1 LRSSEMATFFLA
13 EAGETPGC
21 HPMTLTRSLGEF
33 PLANIPLRRQQAAA
47 LLALGLSESAGADA
61 DLTVHASAWF
71 SSAELATFVADSSYG
86 SMTTVEG
93 VTLIARKS
101 GGRGLRASQSFAIT
115 YAWDLLRAN
124 VEAMTAR
131 KTYAQESGAH
141 ASLYVDGR
149 LQVGKGTKILP
160 GVVIEGDVII
170 GDNCKVGPNCY
181 IRGSTSIGDKCHV
194 GQAVEIKNSILL
206 PGTNVGH
213 LSYLGDS
220 ILGEKVNFGAGTI
233 TSNLRHDG
241 GAHRSPV
248 AGLMVDT
255 GRRKLGA
262 IVGDGVHT
270 GIHTSLYPGRKLWPK
285 SSTLPGAIVD
295 KDILS

>member
-1 LRSSEMATFFLA
+1 MTTFHIP
-13 EAGETPGC
+13 EAGESKGC
-21 HPMTLTRSLGEF
+21 HPLTVTRALGNF
-33 PLANIPLRRQQAAA
+33 PLANLPLRRHQQAVLIAA
-47 LLALGLSESAGADA
+47 GLTEAPGPVA
-61 DLTVHASAWF
+61 DLSVHPAAWF
-71 SSAELATFVADSSYG
+71 TQAELATFVADTSYG
-86 SMTTVEG
+86 TLTTAEG
-93 VTLIARKS
+93 VVILRRS
-101 GGRGLRASQSFAIT
+101 GGSRDLRATQSFAIA

-124 VEAMTAR
+124 AEAMTAR
-131 KTYAQESGAH
+131 KSYVQESGAH
-141 ASLYVDGR
+141 PSLYVEGR

-181 IRGSTSIGDKCHV
+181 LRGSTTIGDKCHV

-248 AGLMVDT
+248 EGRMVDT

-270 GIHTSLYPGRKLWPK
+270 GIHTSIYPGRKLWPK
-285 SSTLPGAIVD
+285 TATLPGAIVD
-295 KDILS
+295 KDLLA

>member
-1 LRSSEMATFFLA
+1 MTTFSIA

-21 HPMTLTRSLGEF
+21 HPLTLTRTLGEF
-33 PLANIPLRRQQAAA
+33 PLGNIALRRHQASA
-47 LLALGLSESAGADA
+47 LRELGLTEAVGADA
-61 DLTVHASAWF
+61 DLSVHASAWF
-71 SSAELATFVADSSYG
+71 SSPELTTFVTDASYG
-86 SMTTVEG
+86 ALTTAEG
-93 VTLIARKS
+93 VVLVARK
-101 GGRGLRASQSFAIT
+101 GGRRELRAGQSFAIT

-131 KTYAQESGAH
+131 KAYALGSDAH

-170 GDNCKVGPNCY
+170 GDHCKVGPNCY

-194 GQAVEIKNSILL
+194 GQAVEIKNSLLL

-241 GAHRSPV
+241 GTHRSPV
-248 AGLMVDT
+248 AGSLVDT

-262 IVGDGVHT
+262 IIGDGAHT

-285 SSTLPGAIVD
+285 TSTLPGAIVD
-295 KDILS
+295 KDILA

>member
-1 LRSSEMATFFLA
+1 MATFHIPA
-13 EAGETPGC
+13 TGATVGC
-21 HPMTLTRSLGEF
+21 HPLTLTRALADF
-33 PLANIPLRRQQAAA
+33 PLANLPLRRHQQAA
-47 LLALGLSESAGADA
+47 LWSAGLTEAPGTEA
-61 DLTVHASAWF
+61 DLTTHPSAWF
-71 SSAELATFVADSSYG
+71 APAELATFVADASYG
-86 SMTTVEG
+86 SLIQADG
-93 VTLIARKS
+93 VVLLRRQAGSRE
-101 GGRGLRASQSFAIT
+101 LRATQSFAIEFS
-115 YAWDLLRAN
+115 WDLLRAN

-131 KTYAQESGAH
+131 KTYVQESGAH
-141 ASLYVDGR
+141 PSLYVDGR

-170 GDNCKVGPNCY
+170 GDHCKVGPNCY

-241 GAHRSPV
+241 GTHRTPV
-248 AGLMVDT
+248 EGRLLDT

-285 SSTLPGAIVD
+285 TTTLPGAVVD
-295 KDILS
+295 KDLMA

>member
-1 LRSSEMATFFLA
+1 MATFHILA
-13 EAGETPGC
+13 SGESEGC
-21 HPMTLTRSLGEF
+21 HPLTITRSLADF
-33 PLANIPLRRQQAAA
+33 PLANISLRRHQQAALIA
-47 LLALGLSESAGADA
+47 VGLTEAAGPDA
-61 DLTVHASAWF
+61 DFSVHSAAWF
-71 SSAELATFVADSSYG
+71 ASAELATFVAEPSYG
-86 SMTTVEG
+86 TMTMGEG
-93 VTLIARKS
+93 IILLTRKGGARE
-101 GGRGLRASQSFAIT
+101 LRATQSYAIIFS
-115 YAWDLLRAN
+115 WDLLRAN

-131 KTYAQESGAH
+131 KSYVQESGAH

-213 LSYLGDS
+213 LSYLGDT
-220 ILGEKVNFGAGTI
+220 ILGEKVNLGAGSI

-248 AGLMVDT
+248 EGRMVDT

-270 GIHTSLYPGRKLWPK
+270 GIHTSIYPGRKLWPK
-285 SSTLPGAIVD
+285 TSTLPGAIVD
-295 KDILS
+295 KDLLA

>member
-1 LRSSEMATFFLA
+1 MATFRLNA
-13 EAGETPGC
+13 AGETPGC
-21 HPMTLTRSLGEF
+21 HPLTLTRSLGDF
-33 PLANIPLRRQQAAA
+33 PLANQPLRGHQTAA
-47 LLALGLSESAGADA
+47 LLSLGLVEAVGDDA
-61 DLTVHASAWF
+61 DLTVHPAAWF
-71 SSAELATFVADSSYG
+71 APAELATFVSDASYG
-86 SMTTVEG
+86 TLTTAEG
-93 VTLIARKS
+93 VILLSRRA
-101 GGRGLRASQSFAIT
+101 GGRDLRASQSFAIA

-124 VEAMTAR
+124 AEAMTIR
-131 KTYAQESGAH
+131 KNYVQESGAH

-170 GDNCKVGPNCY
+170 GDHCKVGPNCY
-181 IRGSTSIGDKCHV
+181 IRGSTAIGDKCHV

-241 GAHRSPV
+241 GTHRSPV
-248 AGLMVDT
+248 AGRMVDT

-262 IVGDGVHT
+262 IVGDGAHT

-285 SSTLPGAIVD
+285 TTTLPGAIVD
-295 KDILS
+295 KDIVA

>member
-1 LRSSEMATFFLA
+1 MATFFLA

-21 HPMTLTRSLGEF
+21 HPLTLTRSLGEF

-47 LLALGLSESAGADA
+47 LLTLGLSESAGADA
-61 DLTVHASAWF
+61 DLVVHASAWF
-71 SSAELATFVADSSYG
+71 STAELATFVADTSYG
-86 SMTTVEG
+86 SLVTAEG
-93 VTLIARKS
+93 VVLLARKS
-101 GGRGLRASQSFAIT
+101 GGRELRAGQSFAIT

-124 VEAMTAR
+124 VEAMTSR
-131 KTYAQESGAH
+131 KAYVQESGAH

-248 AGLMVDT
+248 SGRMVDT

-285 SSTLPGAIVD
+285 TSTLPGAIVD

>member
-1 LRSSEMATFFLA
+1 L
-13 EAGETPGC
+13 
-21 HPMTLTRSLGEF
+21 TLTRSLGEF
-33 PLANIPLRRQQAAA
+33 PLGNVTLRRHQQAALIGA
-47 LLALGLSESAGADA
+47 GLTEAPGPNA
-61 DLTVHASAWF
+61 DLIVHHAAWF
-71 SSAELATFVADSSYG
+71 TQAELATFVADPSYG
-86 SMTTVEG
+86 TMTVADG
-93 VTLIARKS
+93 VVLLSRK
-101 GGRGLRASQSFAIT
+101 GATRELRATQSFAIT
-115 YAWDLLRAN
+115 YSWDLLRAN
-124 VEAMTAR
+124 VEAMTSR
-131 KTYAQESGAH
+131 KSYVQESGAH

-241 GAHRSPV
+241 GAHRSPIE
-248 AGLMVDT
+248 GQMVDT

-262 IVGDGVHT
+262 IIGDGVHT
-270 GIHTSLYPGRKLWPK
+270 GIHTSIYPGRKLWPK
-285 SSTLPGAIVD
+285 TSTLPGAIVD
-295 KDILS
+295 KDILA

>member
-1 LRSSEMATFFLA
+1 MATFHIPTAA
-13 EAGETPGC
+13 ETAGC
-21 HPMTLTRSLGEF
+21 HPLTISRSLADF
-33 PLANIPLRRQQAAA
+33 PLANISLRRHQQSALIAA
-47 LLALGLSESAGADA
+47 GLSEAAGPEADIS
-61 DLTVHASAWF
+61 VHPGAWF
-71 SSAELATFVADSSYG
+71 ASAELATFVADASYG
-86 SMTTVEG
+86 SLTQ
-93 VTLIARKS
+93 AD
-101 GGRGLRASQSFAIT
+101 GLVLLKRLGATRELRVSQSFLIT
-115 YAWDLLRAN
+115 FSWDLLRAN

-131 KTYAQESGAH
+131 KTYTQESGAH

-181 IRGSTSIGDKCHV
+181 IRGSTSIGDKCHI

-206 PGTNVGH
+206 AGTNVGH

-220 ILGEKVNFGAGTI
+220 ILGEKVNLGAGTI

-241 GAHRSPV
+241 GSHRSPV
-248 AGLMVDT
+248 QGRMVDT

-262 IVGDGVHT
+262 IFGDGVHT
-270 GIHTSLYPGRKLWPK
+270 GIHTSIYPGRKLWPK
-285 SSTLPGAIVD
+285 TSTLPGAIVD
-295 KDILS
+295 KDILA

>member
-1 LRSSEMATFFLA
+1 MATFFLP
-13 EAGETPGC
+13 ETGETPGC
-21 HPMTLTRSLGEF
+21 HPLTLTRALGDF
-33 PLANIPLRRQQAAA
+33 PLANVTLRRHQLAA
-47 LLALGLSESAGADA
+47 LLTAGLIEGVDKDA
-61 DLTVHASAWF
+61 EISVHPAAWF
-71 SSAELATFVADSSYG
+71 ASAELATFVADGSYG
-86 SMTTVEG
+86 ALTAADGTI
-93 VTLIARKS
+93 LLARKG
-101 GGRGLRASQSFAIT
+101 GGRDLKAAQSFAIV

-124 VEAMTAR
+124 AEAMTAR
-131 KTYAQESGAH
+131 KLYTQESGAH
-141 ASLYVDGR
+141 ASLYVEGR

-241 GAHRSPV
+241 GTHRSPV
-248 AGLMVDT
+248 EGRMVDT

-270 GIHTSLYPGRKLWPK
+270 GIHTSVYPGRKLWPK
-285 SSTLPGAIVD
+285 TSTLPAAVVD
-295 KDILS
+295 QDVLS

>member
-1 LRSSEMATFFLA
+1 MATFFLA

-21 HPMTLTRSLGEF
+21 HPLTLTRSLGDF
-33 PLANIPLRRQQAAA
+33 PLANIPLRRHQAAA
-47 LLALGLSESAGADA
+47 LLALGLSEVSGADA

-71 SSAELATFVADSSYG
+71 SSAELATFVADISYG
-86 SMTTVEG
+86 SMTTADG
-93 VTLIARKS
+93 VVLVARKS
-101 GGRGLRASQSFAIT
+101 GGRELRTSQSFAIT

-124 VEAMTAR
+124 VEAMTTR

-241 GAHRSPV
+241 GAHRSQV
-248 AGLMVDT
+248 AGRKVDT

-270 GIHTSLYPGRKLWPK
+270 GIHTSVYPGRKLWPK
-285 SSTLPGAIVD
+285 TSTLPGAIVD
-295 KDILS
+295 KDIVA

>member
-1 LRSSEMATFFLA
+1 MATFFIPT
-13 EAGETPGC
+13 AGETPGC
-21 HPMTLTRSLGEF
+21 HPLTVTRALGDF
-33 PLANIPLRRQQAAA
+33 PLANLALRRHQQAALIA
-47 LLALGLSESAGADA
+47 AGLTEGAGTEA
-61 DLTVHASAWF
+61 DLQVHPTAWF
-71 SSAELATFVADSSYG
+71 APAELATFVADPSYASLSTAEG
-86 SMTTVEG
+86 TVI
-93 VTLIARKS
+93 LARKS
-101 GGRGLRASQSFAIT
+101 GSRDLRASQSFALA
-115 YAWDLLRAN
+115 YSWDLLRAN
-124 VEAMTAR
+124 AEAMTAR
-131 KTYAQESGAH
+131 KNYVQESGAH

-170 GDNCKVGPNCY
+170 GDHCKVGPNCY
-181 IRGSTSIGDKCHV
+181 IRGSTTIGDKCHV

-220 ILGEKVNFGAGTI
+220 ILGEKVNFGAGTV

-248 AGLMVDT
+248 EGRMVDT

-270 GIHTSLYPGRKLWPK
+270 GIHTSIYPGRKLWPK
-285 SSTLPGAIVD
+285 TATLPGAVVD
-295 KDILS
+295 KDLLS

>member
-1 LRSSEMATFFLA
+1 MATFFIPT
-13 EAGETPGC
+13 AGETPGC
-21 HPMTLTRSLGEF
+21 HPLTVTRALGDF
-33 PLANIPLRRQQAAA
+33 PLANLALRRHQQAALIA
-47 LLALGLSESAGADA
+47 AGLTEGAGTEA
-61 DLTVHASAWF
+61 DLQVHPTAWF
-71 SSAELATFVADSSYG
+71 APAELATFVADPSYASLSTAEG
-86 SMTTVEG
+86 TVI
-93 VTLIARKS
+93 LARKS
-101 GGRGLRASQSFAIT
+101 GTRDLRASQSFALA
-115 YAWDLLRAN
+115 YSWDLLRAN
-124 VEAMTAR
+124 AEAMTAR
-131 KTYAQESGAH
+131 KNYVQESGAH

-170 GDNCKVGPNCY
+170 GDHCKVGPNCY
-181 IRGSTSIGDKCHV
+181 IRGSTTIGDKCHV

-248 AGLMVDT
+248 EGRMVDT

-270 GIHTSLYPGRKLWPK
+270 GIHTSIYPGRKLWPK
-285 SSTLPGAIVD
+285 TATLPGAVVD
-295 KDILS
+295 KDLLS

>member
-1 LRSSEMATFFLA
+1 MPTFRILPT
-13 EAGETPGC
+13 GETSGC
-21 HPMTLTRSLGEF
+21 HPLTLTRPLSDF
-33 PLANIPLRRQQAAA
+33 PLANLPLRRHQQA
-47 LLALGLSESAGADA
+47 GLVAVGLTESPGPEA
-61 DLTVHASAWF
+61 DLQVHPAAWF
-71 SSAELATFVADSSYG
+71 APAELATFVADASYSSMVLADGTVLLSRTGG
-86 SMTTVEG
+86 SRE
-93 VTLIARKS
+93 
-101 GGRGLRASQSFAIT
+101 LRAIQSFVIA
-115 YAWDLLRAN
+115 YSWDLLRAN
-124 VEAMTAR
+124 VEAMTTR
-131 KTYAQESGAH
+131 KTYVMESGAH

-206 PGTNVGH
+206 PGANVGH

-248 AGLMVDT
+248 DGRLVDT

-270 GIHTSLYPGRKLWPK
+270 GIHTSIYPGHKIWPK
-285 SSTLPGAIVD
+285 TSTLPGAIVD

>member
-1 LRSSEMATFFLA
+1 MATFHIPA
-13 EAGETPGC
+13 TGETVGC
-21 HPMTLTRSLGEF
+21 HPLTLTRALADF
-33 PLANIPLRRQQAAA
+33 PLANVPLRRHQQAA
-47 LLALGLSESAGADA
+47 LLAAGLTEAPGAEA
-61 DLTVHASAWF
+61 DLQVHPAAWF
-71 SSAELATFVADSSYG
+71 SAAELATFVADASFG
-86 SMTTVEG
+86 SL
-93 VTLIARKS
+93 TLADGSVLLRRQ
-101 GGRGLRASQSFAIT
+101 GGTRELRATQSFAIT
-115 YAWDLLRAN
+115 FSWDLLRAN
-124 VEAMTAR
+124 AEAMTSR
-131 KTYAQESGAH
+131 KAYAQESGAH

-170 GDNCKVGPNCY
+170 GDHCKVGPNCY

-248 AGLMVDT
+248 EGRMVDT

-285 SSTLPGAIVD
+285 TTTLPGAIVD
-295 KDILS
+295 KDITA

>member
-1 LRSSEMATFFLA
+1 MATFHLPSP
-13 EAGETPGC
+13 GETPGC
-21 HPMTLTRSLGEF
+21 HPLTLTRSLADF
-33 PLANIPLRRQQAAA
+33 PLANLPLRRHQQAALVGA
-47 LLALGLSESAGADA
+47 GLTEVAEVPADFE
-61 DLTVHASAWF
+61 VHPAAWF
-71 SSAELATFVADSSYG
+71 EASELAAFVADPAAGILSQADGTVLLRRKGG
-86 SMTTVEG
+86 SRE
-93 VTLIARKS
+93 LK
-101 GGRGLRASQSFAIT
+101 ASQSFVIS

-124 VEAMTAR
+124 AEAMTLR
-131 KTYAQESGAH
+131 KDYALETVAH

-149 LQVGKGTKILP
+149 LQVGLGTKILP

-170 GDNCKVGPNCY
+170 GAHCKVGPNCY
-181 IRGSTSIGDKCHV
+181 IRGSTAIGDKCHV

-241 GAHRSPV
+241 GSHRSAV
-248 AGLMVDT
+248 AGRLVDT

-270 GIHTSLYPGRKLWPK
+270 GIHTSVYPGRKLWPK
-285 SSTLPGAIVD
+285 TTTLPGAIVA
-295 KDILS
+295 KDVLS

>member
-1 LRSSEMATFFLA
+1 MATFYLA

-21 HPMTLTRSLGEF
+21 HPLTLTRSLGHF
-33 PLANIPLRRQQAAA
+33 PVANIALRRHQASA
-47 LLALGLSESAGADA
+47 LLALGLTENMANTADFSI
-61 DLTVHASAWF
+61 HASAWF
-71 SSAELATFVADSSYG
+71 SSAELAAFVADVSYG
-86 SMTTVEG
+86 SMTTAEG
-93 VTLIARKS
+93 VVLVVRRS
-101 GGRGLRASQSFAIT
+101 GGRELRASQSFAIT

-124 VEAMTAR
+124 AEAMTAR
-131 KTYAQESGAH
+131 QAYVQEAVPH
-141 ASLYVDGR
+141 ASLHVDGR

-170 GDNCKVGPNCY
+170 GENCKVGPNCY
-181 IRGSTSIGDKCHV
+181 IRGSTAIGDQCHV

-213 LSYLGDS
+213 LSYVGDS

-248 AGLMVDT
+248 AGRMVDT

-270 GIHTSLYPGRKLWPK
+270 GIHTTLYPGRKLWPLT
-285 SSTLPGAIVD
+285 STLPGAIVD
-295 KDILS
+295 KDTIS

>member
-1 LRSSEMATFFLA
+1 
-13 EAGETPGC
+13 
-21 HPMTLTRSLGEF
+21 
-33 PLANIPLRRQQAAA
+33 
-47 LLALGLSESAGADA
+47 
-61 DLTVHASAWF
+61 
-71 SSAELATFVADSSYG
+71 
-86 SMTTVEG
+86 
-93 VTLIARKS
+93 
-101 GGRGLRASQSFAIT
+101 
-115 YAWDLLRAN
+115 
-124 VEAMTAR
+124 MTAR
-131 KTYAQESGAH
+131 KAYAQESGAH
-141 ASLYVDGR
+141 GSLYVDGR

-248 AGLMVDT
+248 EGRMVDT
-255 GRRKLGA
+255 GRRKLGT

-270 GIHTSLYPGRKLWPK
+270 GIHTSIYPGRKLWPK
-285 SSTLPGAIVD
+285 TSTLPGAIVD
-295 KDILS
+295 KDILA

>member
-1 LRSSEMATFFLA
+1 METFHLPSTGEM
-13 EAGETPGC
+13 PGC
-21 HPMTLTRSLGEF
+21 HPLTLTRSLADF
-33 PLANIPLRRQQAAA
+33 PLANVTLRRHQQAALIGA
-47 LLALGLSESAGADA
+47 GLIKVAEGPADIE
-61 DLTVHASAWF
+61 VHPAAWLEAS
-71 SSAELATFVADSSYG
+71 ELAAFVADPAAGILSQADGTVLLRRKGG
-86 SMTTVEG
+86 SRE
-93 VTLIARKS
+93 LK
-101 GGRGLRASQSFAIT
+101 ASRSFVIS

-124 VEAMTAR
+124 AEAMTLR
-131 KTYAQESGAH
+131 KDYALETVAH

-149 LQVGKGTKILP
+149 LQVGPGTKILP

-170 GDNCKVGPNCY
+170 GEHCKIGPNCY

-206 PGTNVGH
+206 SGTNVGH

-241 GAHRSPV
+241 GPHRSPV
-248 AGLMVDT
+248 EGRMVDT

-270 GIHTSLYPGRKLWPK
+270 GIHTSIYPGRKLWPK
-285 SSTLPGAIVD
+285 TATLPGAIVD
-295 KDILS
+295 KDLLS

>member
-1 LRSSEMATFFLA
+1 MATFYIPA
-13 EAGETPGC
+13 SGDTPGC
-21 HPMTLTRSLGEF
+21 HPLTITRNLAEF
-33 PLANIPLRRQQAAA
+33 PLANIPLRRHQHAA
-47 LLALGLSESAGADA
+47 LLAAGLSEAAGPTA
-61 DLTVHASAWF
+61 DLHVNPSAWF
-71 SSAELATFVADSSYG
+71 ASAELATFVADTSYG
-86 SMTTVEG
+86 TMTSLDGSVILTRQG
-93 VTLIARKS
+93 SSRD
-101 GGRGLRASQSFAIT
+101 LRATQSFAIT
-115 YAWDLLRAN
+115 YSWDLLKAN
-124 VEAMTAR
+124 VEAMTSR
-131 KTYAQESGAH
+131 KTYTQESGAH

-181 IRGSTSIGDKCHV
+181 IRGSTVIGDKCHV

-241 GAHRSPV
+241 GAHHSPI
-248 AGLMVDT
+248 AGLMIDT

-262 IVGDGVHT
+262 IIGDGVHT
-270 GIHTSLYPGRKLWPK
+270 GIHTSIYPGRKLWPK
-285 SSTLPGAIVD
+285 TVTLPGAIVD
-295 KDILS
+295 KDILA

>member
-1 LRSSEMATFFLA
+1 MATFHIP
-13 EAGETPGC
+13 EAGVTVGC
-21 HPMTLTRSLGEF
+21 HPLTLTRTLADF
-33 PLANIPLRRQQAAA
+33 PLANLPLRRHQLAA
-47 LLALGLSESAGADA
+47 LIAAGLTEASTPEADHQA
-61 DLTVHASAWF
+61 HPAAWF
-71 SSAELATFVADSSYG
+71 SPAELATFVADASYG
-86 SMTTVEG
+86 TMTQSDG
-93 VTLIARKS
+93 VVLLRRS
-101 GGRGLRASQSFAIT
+101 GGSRELRVTQSFAIA
-115 YAWDLLRAN
+115 YGWDLLRAN

-131 KTYAQESGAH
+131 KSYAMESGAH

-181 IRGSTSIGDKCHV
+181 IRGSTAIGDKCHV

-220 ILGEKVNFGAGTI
+220 ILGEKVNLGAGTI

-241 GAHRSPV
+241 GSHRSPV
-248 AGLMVDT
+248 EGRMVDT

-262 IVGDGVHT
+262 IIGDGVHT
-270 GIHTSLYPGRKLWPK
+270 GIHTSIYPGRKLWPK
-285 SSTLPGAIVD
+285 VSTLPGAIVD
-295 KDILS
+295 KDILA

>member
-1 LRSSEMATFFLA
+1 MATFHIPSS
-13 EAGETPGC
+13 GDSVGC
-21 HPMTLTRSLGEF
+21 HPLTLTRSLGEF
-33 PLANIPLRRQQAAA
+33 PLGNVALRRHQQAALIGA
-47 LLALGLSESAGADA
+47 GLTEAPGPDA
-61 DLTVHASAWF
+61 DLIVHPAAWF
-71 SSAELATFVADSSYG
+71 TQAELATFVAEPSYG
-86 SMTTVEG
+86 NMTVAEG
-93 VTLIARKS
+93 VVLLSRK
-101 GGRGLRASQSFAIT
+101 GATRNLVVTQSFAIA
-115 YAWDLLRAN
+115 YSWDLLRAN

-131 KTYAQESGAH
+131 KSYVQESGAH

-181 IRGSTSIGDKCHV
+181 IRGSTSIGDKCHI

-241 GAHRSPV
+241 GAHRSPIE
-248 AGLMVDT
+248 GQMVDT

-262 IVGDGVHT
+262 LIGDGVHT
-270 GIHTSLYPGRKLWPK
+270 GIHTAIYPGRKLWPK
-285 SSTLPGAIVD
+285 TSTLPGAIVD
-295 KDILS
+295 KDILA

>member
-1 LRSSEMATFFLA
+1 MPTSPST
-13 EAGETPGC
+13 
-21 HPMTLTRSLGEF
+21 
-33 PLANIPLRRQQAAA
+33 
-47 LLALGLSESAGADA
+47 
-61 DLTVHASAWF
+61 AWF
-71 SSAELATFVADSSYG
+71 APAELATFIAEASYG
-86 SMTTVEG
+86 TLMIAEG
-93 VTLIARKS
+93 VVLLTRK
-101 GGRGLRASQSFAIT
+101 GGTRDLRATQSFAIT
-115 YAWDLLRAN
+115 YSWDLLRAN

-131 KTYAQESGAH
+131 KSYVQESGAH
-141 ASLYVDGR
+141 SSLYVDGR

-170 GDNCKVGPNCY
+170 GDHCKVGPNCY
-181 IRGSTSIGDKCHV
+181 IRGSTAIGDKCHV

-248 AGLMVDT
+248 EGLMVDT

-270 GIHTSLYPGRKLWPK
+270 GIHTSIYPGRKFWPRT
-285 SSTLPGAIVD
+285 STLPGAIVD
-295 KDILS
+295 KDILA

>member
-1 LRSSEMATFFLA
+1 MASFHIPTSGDSA
-13 EAGETPGC
+13 GC
-21 HPMTLTRSLGEF
+21 HPLTLTRSLADF
-33 PLANIPLRRQQAAA
+33 PLANISLRRHQQAALIA
-47 LLALGLSESAGADA
+47 AGLVESTGPDA
-61 DLTVHASAWF
+61 DILVHPTAWF
-71 SSAELATFVADSSYG
+71 APAELATFVAEPSYG
-86 SMTTVEG
+86 TMSIAEGIVLLSRKG
-93 VTLIARKS
+93 VTRNLVVT
-101 GGRGLRASQSFAIT
+101 QSFAIA
-115 YAWDLLRAN
+115 YSWDLLRAN
-124 VEAMTAR
+124 VEAMAAR
-131 KTYAQESGAH
+131 KSYVQESGAH

-149 LQVGKGTKILP
+149 LQVGKGSKILP

-181 IRGSTSIGDKCHV
+181 IRGSTVIGDKCHV

-248 AGLMVDT
+248 DGRMVDT

-262 IVGDGVHT
+262 IIGDGVHT
-270 GIHTSLYPGRKLWPK
+270 GIHTSIYPGRKLWPK
-285 SSTLPGAIVD
+285 TSTLPGTIVD
-295 KDILS
+295 KDILA

>member
-1 LRSSEMATFFLA
+1 MPAFHLPP
-13 EAGETPGC
+13 AGQTVGC
-21 HPMTLTRSLGEF
+21 HPLTLTRSLGEF
-33 PLANIPLRRQQAAA
+33 PLANLPLRHHQLAAF
-47 LLALGLSESAGADA
+47 LALGWVEAA
-61 DLTVHASAWF
+61 
-71 SSAELATFVADSSYG
+71 SSAEADVEVNPAAWLDGDDLAVFVADVSYSS
-86 SMTTVEG
+86 MVQADG
-93 VTLIARKS
+93 VVMMRRKGGTRELPANRSFVIA
-101 GGRGLRASQSFAIT
+101 

-124 VEAMTAR
+124 AEAMTSR
-131 KTYAQESGAH
+131 KSYVQGAEAH
-141 ASLYVDGR
+141 VSLYVDGR

-241 GAHRSPV
+241 GSHRSPV
-248 AGLMVDT
+248 GGRMVDT

-285 SSTLPGAIVD
+285 TSTLPGAIVA

>member
-1 LRSSEMATFFLA
+1 MATFFLA

-21 HPMTLTRSLGEF
+21 HPLTLTRLLGDF
-33 PLANIPLRRQQAAA
+33 PLANIALRRHQASA
-47 LLALGLSESAGADA
+47 LLALGLTETAGADA
-61 DLTVHASAWF
+61 DLIVHASAWF
-71 SSAELATFVADSSYG
+71 SSAELATFVADASYG
-86 SMTTVEG
+86 SMTTAEG
-93 VTLIARKS
+93 VVLVARKS
-101 GGRGLRASQSFAIT
+101 GGRELRASQSFALT

-131 KTYAQESGAH
+131 KTYAQES
-141 ASLYVDGR
+141 DGR

-248 AGLMVDT
+248 AGRMVDT

-285 SSTLPGAIVD
+285 TSTLPGAIVD

>member
-1 LRSSEMATFFLA
+1 L
-13 EAGETPGC
+13 
-21 HPMTLTRSLGEF
+21 TLTRSLADF
-33 PLANIPLRRQQAAA
+33 PLANVSLRRHQQAALIGA
-47 LLALGLSESAGADA
+47 GLTEAPGPDA
-61 DLTVHASAWF
+61 DLIVHPAAWF
-71 SSAELATFVADSSYG
+71 TQAELATFLTEPSYG
-86 SMTTVEG
+86 TMSIAEG
-93 VTLIARKS
+93 VVLLSRK
-101 GGRGLRASQSFAIT
+101 GATRELRATQSFAIT
-115 YAWDLLRAN
+115 YSWDLLRAN
-124 VEAMTAR
+124 VEAMTSR
-131 KTYAQESGAH
+131 KSYVQESGAH

-170 GDNCKVGPNCY
+170 GDHCKVGPNCY

-241 GAHRSPV
+241 GAHRSPIE
-248 AGLMVDT
+248 GQMVDT

-262 IVGDGVHT
+262 IIGDGVHT
-270 GIHTSLYPGRKLWPK
+270 GIHTAIYPGRKLWPK
-285 SSTLPGAIVD
+285 TSTLPGAIVD
-295 KDILS
+295 KDILA

>member
-1 LRSSEMATFFLA
+1 MATFRIPA
-13 EAGETPGC
+13 AKDTPGC
-21 HPMTLTRSLGEF
+21 HPLTLTRSLADF
-33 PLANIPLRRQQAAA
+33 PVANVSLRRHQQAALISA
-47 LLALGLSESAGADA
+47 GLTEASGLSADMEVNPA
-61 DLTVHASAWF
+61 AWF
-71 SSAELATFVADSSYG
+71 APAELATFVAEASYSSMVQEDGAVLVRRQGG
-86 SMTTVEG
+86 SRELR
-93 VTLIARKS
+93 VT
-101 GGRGLRASQSFAIT
+101 QSFAI
-115 YAWDLLRAN
+115 AFGWDLLRAN
-124 VEAMTAR
+124 AEAMTAR
-131 KTYAQESGAH
+131 KSYAIESGAH

-206 PGTNVGH
+206 SGTNVGH

-241 GAHRSPV
+241 GTHRSPV
-248 AGLMVDT
+248 EGRMVDT

-262 IVGDGVHT
+262 IVGDAVHT

-285 SSTLPGAIVD
+285 TSTLPGAIVD
-295 KDILS
+295 QDILS

>member
-1 LRSSEMATFFLA
+1 M
-13 EAGETPGC
+13 
-21 HPMTLTRSLGEF
+21 
-33 PLANIPLRRQQAAA
+33 
-47 LLALGLSESAGADA
+47 
-61 DLTVHASAWF
+61 
-71 SSAELATFVADSSYG
+71 
-86 SMTTVEG
+86 
-93 VTLIARKS
+93 
-101 GGRGLRASQSFAIT
+101 
-115 YAWDLLRAN
+115 
-124 VEAMTAR
+124 
-131 KTYAQESGAH
+131 ESGAH

-170 GDNCKVGPNCY
+170 GDHCKVGPNCY

-248 AGLMVDT
+248 AGRMADT

-285 SSTLPGAIVD
+285 TSTLPGAIVD
-295 KDILS
+295 KDIVA